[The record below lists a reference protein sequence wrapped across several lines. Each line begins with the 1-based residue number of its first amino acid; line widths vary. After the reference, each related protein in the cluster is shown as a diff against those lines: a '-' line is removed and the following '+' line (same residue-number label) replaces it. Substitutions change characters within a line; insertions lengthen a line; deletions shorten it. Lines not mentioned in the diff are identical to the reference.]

1 MKRTILVALSL
12 VVCVFAFGQTVGP
25 TKHKALSL
33 DTSKTEVDIQA
44 EFGTRAAQVQLVND
58 SDVTLYMETNEAAF
72 TGKEIPV
79 KPGES
84 LKVPIG
90 DGDRERIDT
99 VIAKAASGSSK
110 AARLLVT
117 LWQ

>member
-1 MKRTILVALSL
+1 MKRIILVTLSL
-12 VVCVFAFGQTVGP
+12 ALCAFAFGDVVGP

-33 DTSKTEVDIQA
+33 DTSTTEVDMQT

-58 SDVTLYMETNEAAF
+58 SDVVLYIETNEASF

-79 KPGES
+79 ESGES
-84 LKVPIG
+84 VKVPIG
-90 DGDRERIDT
+90 DSDRERIDT
-99 VIAKAASGSSK
+99 VIVKAASGSSK

>member
-1 MKRTILVALSL
+1 MRKVICVSLFLAL
-12 VVCVFAFGQTVGP
+12 CVFAFGDNVGP

-33 DTSKTEVDIQA
+33 DTSTTEVDMET

-58 SDVTLYMETNEAAF
+58 SDVTMYIETNESSF

-79 KPGES
+79 KSLES
-84 LKVPIG
+84 VIVPIG
-90 DGDRERIDT
+90 TGDRERIST
-99 VIAKAASGSSK
+99 VIVKAASGSGK
-110 AARLLVT
+110 EARLLAT